1 MTFARSFARRA
12 LVVAM
17 VGQAV
22 AAVAGSAPARAAT
35 DAFTPVADARVRS
48 DQPAKN
54 FGSATTLVA
63 DKSPATESFLRFE
76 VAGLASAPTGARLRL
91 WVTDKSSNGPELR
104 AVTSAWGKPVIYV
117 HGDTHTFTI
126 DHPAVL
132 GTQLPNFTQV
142 EVYGPS
148 DQHWVR
154 VDVDPSSPALF
165 SIHGQ

>member
-63 DKSPATESFLRFE
+63 DKS
-76 VAGLASAPTGARLRL
+76 
-91 WVTDKSSNGPELR
+91 SNGPEVR

-132 GTQLPNFTQV
+132 GTQLPNFTRV

-165 SIHGQ
+165 SIDGQ